1 MDVVIVVVKVQC
13 RLLAG
18 AVPSGSGAV
27 HWVLAGTQCDCLVS
41 SYLLKVV
48 RISEKTLAYF

>member
-1 MDVVIVVVKVQC
+1 MVIVVVKVQC